1 MNSNTHNICEDWGWY
16 VDIENNLLINSNK
29 SQLYICYNKLS
40 KIEEDDYFK
49 YIEDDYSRYIEDLE
63 SEECMY
69 KNNKE
74 KNALMSFYTIGS
86 TTLISALLTYSILF
100 LII

>member
-1 MNSNTHNICEDWGWY
+1 MNSNTHNICDDWGWY

-29 SQLYICYNKLS
+29 SS
-40 KIEEDDYFK
+40 KIE
-49 YIEDDYSRYIEDLE
+49 EDDYSRYIEDLE

>member
-1 MNSNTHNICEDWGWY
+1 MISNTHNICDDWGWY

-29 SQLYICYNKLS
+29 SRLYIGYNKLS
-40 KIEEDDYFK
+40 KIEKDDYF
-49 YIEDDYSRYIEDLE
+49 RYIEDLE

-69 KNNKE
+69 KNNIE
-74 KNALMSFYTIGS
+74 QNGLMSFYTIGS

>member
-1 MNSNTHNICEDWGWY
+1 MNSNTHNICDDWGWC

-29 SQLYICYNKLS
+29 SRLYIGYNKLS
-40 KIEEDDYFK
+40 KIEKD
-49 YIEDDYSRYIEDLE
+49 DLE

-74 KNALMSFYTIGS
+74 QNGLMSFYTIGS
-86 TTLISALLTYSILF
+86 TILISALLTYSILF

>member
-1 MNSNTHNICEDWGWY
+1 MNSNTHNICDDWGWY

-29 SQLYICYNKLS
+29 SRLYIGYNKLS
-40 KIEEDDYFK
+40 KIEDY
-49 YIEDDYSRYIEDLE
+49 DYSRYIEHLE
-63 SEECMY
+63 SEEESMY

-74 KNALMSFYTIGS
+74 KNGLMSFYTIGS

>member
-1 MNSNTHNICEDWGWY
+1 MNSNTHNICDDWGWY

-29 SQLYICYNKLS
+29 SRLYIGYNNNKLS
-40 KIEEDDYFK
+40 KIEEYDYF
-49 YIEDDYSRYIEDLE
+49 RYIEDIEDLK
-63 SEECMY
+63 SED
-69 KNNKE
+69 KNG
-74 KNALMSFYTIGS
+74 LSFYTIGS

>member
-1 MNSNTHNICEDWGWY
+1 MNSNTHNICDDWGWY

-29 SQLYICYNKLS
+29 SRLYIGYNNNKLS
-40 KIEEDDYFK
+40 KIEEYDYF
-49 YIEDDYSRYIEDLE
+49 RYIEDIEDIEDLK
-63 SEECMY
+63 SED
-69 KNNKE
+69 KNG
-74 KNALMSFYTIGS
+74 LSFYTIGS